1 MKKCLKKIMEQ
12 AWVSSSMAK
21 AVNRRR
27 SLEMTARVKTIP
39 RMTRITSFTKN
50 TAVYTMQTSY

>member
-27 SLEMTARVKTIP
+27 SLEMTAQVKTIP